1 MYDPES
7 AKIQFY
13 RRMEELTAA
22 KFTTDDPNFF
32 TKSPQTRKSNMV
44 AAVDNSNSQEKKAV
58 HIGSTTKN
66 SKTNSAERDH
76 KTKRH

>member
-22 KFTTDDPNFF
+22 KFTTDDSNFF
-32 TKSPQTRKSNMV
+32 TKSPQIRKSNMV
-44 AAVDNSNSQEKKAV
+44 EAVDNFQEKKAV
-58 HIGSTTKN
+58 HVGSTTKN